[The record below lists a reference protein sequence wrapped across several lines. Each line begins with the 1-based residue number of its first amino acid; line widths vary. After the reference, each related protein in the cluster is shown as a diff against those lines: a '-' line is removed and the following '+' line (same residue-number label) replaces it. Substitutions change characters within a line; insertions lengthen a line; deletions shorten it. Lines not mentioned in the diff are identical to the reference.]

1 MIPTVTRYSPMKPS
15 TSAQP
20 ALPLSTNPT
29 PSTAVH
35 QRSGFSLAERAIVL
49 RRLTGYLDDWGSG
62 TAKTKVGVQ
71 ARGKDQVQKTI
82 GQVRIDDILTKCK
95 EQLRI
100 LGQVDNLE
108 RFEAQAN
115 SNEKRNGLFPRL
127 KQASQAF
134 LLENPYQPI
143 NLNRVESLNSYKSQL
158 SSEIAP
164 VIERLRALQQ
174 KNQSLNFK
182 GEIDLLNRLQEYRS
196 LDNPLITIYDRRK
209 DEYRILVDVISRISQ
224 KIPK

>member
-1 MIPTVTRYSPMKPS
+1 MTYC
-15 TSAQP
+15 
-20 ALPLSTNPT
+20 
-29 PSTAVH
+29 
-35 QRSGFSLAERAIVL
+35 
-49 RRLTGYLDDWGSG
+49 LDDWGSG

-95 EQLRI
+95 EQLKI
-100 LGQVDNLE
+100 LRQVDNLE
-108 RFEAQAN
+108 RLEAQAN

-134 LLENPYQPI
+134 LSENPYQPI
-143 NLNRVESLNSYKSQL
+143 NLASAPSYKDQL

-174 KNQSLNFK
+174 QNKSLNFK
-182 GEIDLLNRLQEYRS
+182 DEIEQLNRLQEYRS
-196 LDNPLITIYDRRK
+196 LDNPLITIYDLRK
-209 DEYRILVDVISRISQ
+209 DEYGILVDVISRISE